1 MRCRKELTLLL
12 RYVALV
18 VSIVV
23 SVIVSPLRETVC
35 TYVPARARL
44 ISSLSSS
51 SLPGRAPGCFLMKSR
66 RSRAVGPFFCGAGF
80 AVSGLAAG
88 GAGFVGMAFVF
99 LSLFLATVAQVG
111 VGVGCDRVA

>member
-35 TYVPARARL
+35 TYVPARAGL
-44 ISSLSSS
+44 ISFLSSS
-51 SLPGRAPGCFLMKSR
+51 VTIPVGSVNTCSR
-66 RSRAVGPFFCGAGF
+66 
-80 AVSGLAAG
+80 
-88 GAGFVGMAFVF
+88 
-99 LSLFLATVAQVG
+99 
-111 VGVGCDRVA
+111 

>member
-23 SVIVSPLRETVC
+23 SVIVFPLRETVC

-51 SLPGRAPGCFLMKSR
+51 SVPGRAPGSFLTKSR
-66 RSRAVGPFFCGAGF
+66 RSRAVGPFLCGAGF

-88 GAGFVGMAFVF
+88 GAGFVGIVFVLLF
-99 LSLFLATVAQVG
+99 LFLATVAQVG